1 MNCFLVILQSIDL
14 VVRHG
19 CCTVFYG
26 CAISDSSDE
35 ESSSGSTRRQR
46 QASTSIYPVHYPSP
60 PVSPEDSDPF
70 RFHTPAAAAVRA
82 RSVGKDEPVK
92 DSVTKIKDKANI
104 YIRGDSLPAA
114 KGYILRCFS
123 TQPFLYFFSD

>member
-1 MNCFLVILQSIDL
+1 VIVFCLQLFASSSCLTLLFVVVVMIIFLP
-14 VVRHG
+14 H
-19 CCTVFYG
+19 
-26 CAISDSSDE
+26 SDSSDE
-35 ESSSGSTRRQR
+35 ENSSGIARRQR

-92 DSVTKIKDKANI
+92 DPVTKIKDKANMF
-104 YIRGDSLPAA
+104 IRGDSLPAA
-114 KGYILRCFS
+114 KGLV
-123 TQPFLYFFSD
+123 LHHVN